1 MGRLISPE
9 PISSRDKYFDST
21 LVVLE
26 TFADPSTYISEI
38 SFVVTINCVL
48 SIAFPKN
55 FTLLDV
61 LKRSVLFLTSVNI
74 SGITLVSPIILI
86 SE

>member
-1 MGRLISPE
+1 M
-9 PISSRDKYFDST
+9 D
-21 LVVLE
+21 VLE
-26 TFADPSTYISEI
+26 TFADPRTYISEI

-61 LKRSVLFLTSVNI
+61 LKRSVLFFDLSKYLRDYIGFAYNFDFRMITFFFAQIFGDSVWKY
-74 SGITLVSPIILI
+74 IT
-86 SE
+86 